1 MAFSTICILSYSVMH
16 MCIWS
21 CKDVLHCM
29 TTLCPSNSAMI
40 VILIIFDLLSPTESK
55 TMCSASNHSIF
66 DLKDKLEKTM
76 QYGMQ
81 ILRL

>member
-1 MAFSTICILSYSVMH
+1 
-16 MCIWS
+16 MCTWRR
-21 CKDVLHCM
+21 KDVLHCM
-29 TTLCPSNSAMI
+29 TTLCTANSAMI
-40 VILIIFDLLSPTESK
+40 VVLIIFDLLSPTESK

-81 ILRL
+81 ILTL